1 MACGITA
8 GWTVNCDALRRVGGL
23 NKRFWLFNISD
34 LTTPISAI
42 TDGYVT
48 DINLATYATL
58 YKFEGTKYSH
68 SFTVTEQRSDS
79 GNVQWL
85 HSLMIKLF
93 NTTPTH
99 DAILEDLTVSE
110 VGAIVQ
116 SGNNDFFILGA
127 GNGLT
132 STESTLQSG
141 KNSGDESA
149 SSLTLTG
156 NEVSVYK
163 RFLRTDVNTTL
174 AYLNARTA

>member
-1 MACGITA
+1 MACEITS
-8 GWTVNCDALRRVGGL
+8 GLTVTCDALKRVGGL
-23 NKRFWLFNISD
+23 NKRFWLFNISS

-68 SFTVTEQRSDS
+68 SYTITEQRSDS
-79 GNVQWL
+79 GNVQWQ
-85 HSLMIKLF
+85 HQLMIKLF

-99 DAILEDLTVSE
+99 DAIIEDLTVSE

-116 SGNNDFFILGA
+116 TGNNEFLIIGG
-127 GNGLT
+127 GNGMT
-132 STESTLQSG
+132 ATESVLTSG
-141 KNSGDESA
+141 KNSGDD
-149 SSLTLTG
+149 SSTPITLTG

-174 AYLNARTA
+174 AYLNARSA